1 MEIRIGRERHD
12 EGWDWSVTHTQRHT
26 HTGTD
31 TDTHAQIST
40 HNQTRKNTCLN
51 AKKIVS
57 MTQES
62 QGRET
67 AAKVRTLSICSD
79 VVESLTCLLSV
90 GDHVFIADGI
100 LT

>member
-1 MEIRIGRERHD
+1 MGLVCNTH
-12 EGWDWSVTHTQRHT
+12 THTQAHT
-26 HTGTD
+26 YTGTD

-40 HNQTRKNTCLN
+40 DNQTRKNTCLN
-51 AKKIVS
+51 TQTKQIVS
-57 MTQES
+57 ITQES
-62 QGRET
+62 QGRAT
-67 AAKVRTLSICSD
+67 AAKARTQSICSN